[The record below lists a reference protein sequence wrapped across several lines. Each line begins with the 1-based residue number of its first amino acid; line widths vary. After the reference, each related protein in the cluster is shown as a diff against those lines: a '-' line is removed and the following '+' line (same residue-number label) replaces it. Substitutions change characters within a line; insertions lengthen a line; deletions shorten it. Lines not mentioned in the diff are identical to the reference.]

1 MGVLGSKSGR
11 EMDKMH
17 DSGLTPRFLDQGI
30 TFKEAKYA
38 LGMHSETNS
47 ENARGAFSLFV
58 GSNFS

>member
-1 MGVLGSKSGR
+1 MYSGNTKNTKVSTLR
-11 EMDKMH
+11 
-17 DSGLTPRFLDQGI
+17 
-30 TFKEAKYA
+30 TFQYA